1 LTADQELS
9 CFFVREL
16 FPLKSEGTL
25 DSARKKK
32 IESHLATCKECKSYY
47 DKLEKARTTIMA
59 LAGTKPTAAMIDY
72 LKAEHHFW
80 IDSIKRLGWSSW
92 PATLKWAVELS
103 LVTVGLILTVHYFPW
118 LGLARTVQNMR
129 PQAPVVVAAS
139 TPVPEPEVTPV
150 VTAATAIPGLVTVAQ
165 ATAAPQVVAANPKPV
180 SESSKDE
187 EENSQTAGVVPN
199 EAEQKMAGFVWRGSL
214 KVEELNDDLAQR
226 VTKVITDLGGTKAG
240 QVELGY
246 HQGQQ
251 RYYHFILPEEN
262 YEKFLSVLNEEGIVQ
277 LTKER
282 HPRVIRSGH
291 MRIIM
296 TVEESKE

>member
-1 LTADQELS
+1 MTADLELS

-25 DSARKKK
+25 DSVRKKK

-47 DKLEKARTTIMA
+47 DRLEKARATILA
-59 LAGTKPTAAMIDY
+59 LVGTKPVPAMVDY
-72 LKAEHHFW
+72 LKVEHHFW
-80 IDSIKRLGWSSW
+80 IDSIRRLGWKSW
-92 PATLKWAVELS
+92 PPTLKWAVEFS

-118 LGLARTVQNMR
+118 LSLARTVQNMR
-129 PQAPVVVAAS
+129 PEAPLVVVAS
-139 TPVPEPEVTPV
+139 TPVPEPEVAEVTPV
-150 VTAATAIPGLVTVAQ
+150 PTAALVTVAA
-165 ATAAPQVVAANPKPV
+165 ATPTTQVVAANPKDN
-180 SESSKDE
+180 ED
-187 EENSQTAGVVPN
+187 ENSQTAGVVPN
-199 EAEQKMAGFVWRGSL
+199 ENDQRMAGFVWRGSL
-214 KVEELNDDLAQR
+214 KVEELTDDVAER
-226 VTKVITDLGGTKAG
+226 VRKVIIDLGGTKAG

-296 TVEESKE
+296 TVEEAKE